1 MNLLPTVRR
10 GVPADVAG
18 AENLFVRDGTGLKV
32 RRTMR
37 AVRPRLRPVETEHC
51 PLCGALAASVGRSLN
66 RLHCACPVCDLRFIP
81 PAFHLSPE
89 QEYERYLCHQNSL
102 SNSGYV
108 KFLMVA
114 VDCFKTHIRREPGV
128 SPTILDY
135 GSGPGPVLVKLL
147 NREGFAAVGY
157 DPIFGDRSEPGMV
170 VTGSLA
176 GQGPFDAVVSTE
188 TVEHFRTPR
197 AEWEQMTSLIRP
209 DGLLVV
215 VTSLVLPGINL
226 SNWYYAHDP
235 THISFYSEST
245 FRYIGEQLGLSWVA
259 TNGSNWV
266 VMRKR
271 SAV

>member
-1 MNLLPTVRR
+1 
-10 GVPADVAG
+10 
-18 AENLFVRDGTGLKV
+18 
-32 RRTMR
+32 MR
-37 AVRPRLRPVETEHC
+37 AVRPRLRPVETEPC
-51 PLCGALAASVGRSLN
+51 PLCGALAPSVGRSLS

-102 SNSGYV
+102 SNAGYV

-114 VDCFKTHIRREPGV
+114 VDCLKNHLRKELDV

-135 GSGPGPVLVKLL
+135 GSGPAPVLVQLL
-147 NREGFAAVGY
+147 NREGFAAMGY
-157 DPIFGDRSEPGMV
+157 DPIFGDRSEPGRI

-188 TVEHFRTPR
+188 TVEHFRMPR

-209 DGLLVV
+209 GGFLVV

-226 SNWYYAHDP
+226 SHWYYAHDP
-235 THISFYSEST
+235 THIAFYSEST
-245 FRYIGEQLGLSWVA
+245 FRYIGEQWGLSRIA
-259 TNGSNWV
+259 TNGRNWV

-271 SAV
+271 LPV